1 MCHNRLCFRLEVC
14 SAPYLFPSKDAN
26 AIRLTL
32 LTVFVVM
39 PILLFCAYFRLR
51 FEVQFESMNQAV
63 FAESSKFASE
73 SINAFR
79 TVTSLTLEN
88 MILRRYETLL
98 RDHVNK
104 AFRKSRFTTMVFAF
118 SDSASLLCMAL
129 TFWYGVRILF

>member
-14 SAPYLFPSKDAN
+14 SAPYPFPSKDAN
-26 AIRLTL
+26 VIRLTL

-118 SDSASLLCMAL
+118 SDSASLACMAL